1 MTENYIVYRFSNR
14 YYISNGVTSHI
25 FKQGG
30 KNFIE
35 DCDGVKEI
43 SDLIHCKSKNHAQK
57 VTKEKFI
64 LLLGLSNQERDL
76 KIKKSLFE
84 IKKLEKEIAALKK
97 KIETEKEYGN
107 KTKKMIKDYVT
118 T

>member
-1 MTENYIVYRFSNR
+1 M
-14 YYISNGVTSHI
+14 
-25 FKQGG
+25 
-30 KNFIE
+30 
-35 DCDGVKEI
+35 
-43 SDLIHCKSKNHAQK
+43 
-57 VTKEKFI
+57 
-64 LLLGLSNQERDL
+64 LGLSNQERDL